1 MVSRRFTVEISSTHL
16 TNSSLTPGTALGH
29 CAADAWKLH
38 QPRQG
43 MTTLLHI
50 DASPRGGRSVSRK
63 LSKAFVEE
71 WLAHEPGAAIISRD
85 IGHNPPPFI
94 TEAWVAAAFTAPDE
108 RTAAQHDELRL
119 SDELIDELERANVI
133 VIGAPMHN
141 YGMPSALKSWFDK
154 VIRIGKTFTF
164 DLARGDF
171 PLEPI
176 MSGKT
181 LVVLS
186 SRGEFGFGPGGVR
199 EHMNHLETH
208 IFTCAHY
215 LGVQESHLIAVDYQ
229 EFNDER
235 HRQSVADA
243 FAAIPVLVRQCLGI
257 DSPARVAA
265 E

>member
-1 MVSRRFTVEISSTHL
+1 
-16 TNSSLTPGTALGH
+16 
-29 CAADAWKLH
+29 
-38 QPRQG
+38 
-43 MTTLLHI
+43 MTTLLQI
-50 DASPRGGRSVSRK
+50 DASPRGDRSVSRK
-63 LSKAFVEE
+63 LSKAFVDH
-71 WLAHEPGAAIISRD
+71 WLAHEPGATIISRD
-85 IGHNPPPFI
+85 IGRNPPPFT

-108 RTAAQHDELRL
+108 RTPDQHAELRL
-119 SDELIDELERANVI
+119 SDELIGELERANVI
-133 VIGAPMHN
+133 VIGTPMHN

-154 VIRIGKTFTF
+154 LIRIEKTFTF

-176 MSGKT
+176 MGGKT

-186 SRGEFGFGPGGVR
+186 SRGEFGFGPGGMR
-199 EHMNHLETH
+199 ENMNHLETH
-208 IFTCAHY
+208 ISTCAHY

-235 HRQSVADA
+235 HRQSLADA

-257 DSPARVAA
+257 DGSVNVAA

>member
-1 MVSRRFTVEISSTHL
+1 
-16 TNSSLTPGTALGH
+16 
-29 CAADAWKLH
+29 
-38 QPRQG
+38 

-50 DASPRGGRSVSRK
+50 DASPRGDRSVSRK
-63 LSKAFVEE
+63 LSKSFVDQ
-71 WLAHEPGAAIISRD
+71 WLAHEPGATII
-85 IGHNPPPFI
+85 
-94 TEAWVAAAFTAPDE
+94 
-108 RTAAQHDELRL
+108 
-119 SDELIDELERANVI
+119 
-133 VIGAPMHN
+133 
-141 YGMPSALKSWFDK
+141 YWFDK

-199 EHMNHLETH
+199 ETMNHLETH
-208 IFTCAHY
+208 ISTCAHY

-229 EFNDER
+229 EFDDER

-257 DSPARVAA
+257 DSPASVAA

>member
-1 MVSRRFTVEISSTHL
+1 MD
-16 TNSSLTPGTALGH
+16 TPSAEDL
-29 CAADAWKLH
+29 
-38 QPRQG
+38 R

-50 DASPRGGRSVSRK
+50 DASARGDRSVSRK

-94 TEAWVAAAFTAPDE
+94 TEAWVAAAFTAPEE
-108 RTAAQHDELRL
+108 RTASQHDELRL

-215 LGVQESHLIAVDYQ
+215 FGVQESHLIAVDYQ

-235 HRQSVADA
+235 HRESVADA
-243 FAAIPVLVRQCLGI
+243 FAAIPVLVRQCLDI
-257 DSPARVAA
+257 DGPARVAA

>member
-1 MVSRRFTVEISSTHL
+1 
-16 TNSSLTPGTALGH
+16 
-29 CAADAWKLH
+29 
-38 QPRQG
+38 

-50 DASPRGGRSVSRK
+50 DASPRGDRSVSRK
-63 LSKAFVEE
+63 LSKSFVEH
-71 WLAHEPGAAIISRD
+71 WLTHEPGATIIPRD
-85 IGHNPPPFI
+85 VGRNPPPLI
-94 TEAWVAAAFTAPDE
+94 TEAWVAAAFTAPGDRSAE
-108 RTAAQHDELRL
+108 QRDELRV
-119 SDELIDELERANVI
+119 SDELIDELERANII

-141 YGMPSALKSWFDK
+141 YGMPAALKSWFDK
-154 VIRIGKTFTF
+154 VIRIDKTFSF

-176 MSGKT
+176 MRGKT

-199 EHMNHLETH
+199 EAMNHLETH

-229 EFNDER
+229 EFDDER
-235 HRQSVADA
+235 YRRSVADA

-257 DSPARVAA
+257 DGPVNVAA

>member
-1 MVSRRFTVEISSTHL
+1 
-16 TNSSLTPGTALGH
+16 
-29 CAADAWKLH
+29 
-38 QPRQG
+38 

-50 DASPRGGRSVSRK
+50 DASPRGDRSVSRK
-63 LSKAFVEE
+63 LSKSFVEH
-71 WLAHEPGAAIISRD
+71 WLTHEPGATVIARD
-85 IGHNPPPFI
+85 VGRDPPPLI
-94 TEAWVAAAFTAPDE
+94 TEAWVAAAFTAPGDH
-108 RTAAQHDELRL
+108 TAEQRDELRL
-119 SDELIDELERANVI
+119 SDELIDELDRANVI

-141 YGMPSALKSWFDK
+141 YGMPAALKSWFDK
-154 VIRIGKTFTF
+154 VIRIDKTFSF

-171 PLEPI
+171 PLEPV
-176 MSGKT
+176 MRGKT

-199 EHMNHLETH
+199 ETMNHLEPH

-229 EFNDER
+229 EFNDDR
-235 HRQSVADA
+235 YRRSLADA

-257 DSPARVAA
+257 DGPVNVAA

>member
-1 MVSRRFTVEISSTHL
+1 
-16 TNSSLTPGTALGH
+16 
-29 CAADAWKLH
+29 
-38 QPRQG
+38 

-50 DASPRGGRSVSRK
+50 DASPRGNRSVSRK
-63 LSKAFVEE
+63 LSKAFVDE
-71 WLAHEPGAAIISRD
+71 WLAHEPGATIISRD

-94 TEAWVAAAFTAPDE
+94 TEEWVAAAFTAPDE

-154 VIRIGKTFTF
+154 VIRIDKTFTF

-181 LVVLS
+181 LVALS

-257 DSPARVAA
+257 DAPARVAA